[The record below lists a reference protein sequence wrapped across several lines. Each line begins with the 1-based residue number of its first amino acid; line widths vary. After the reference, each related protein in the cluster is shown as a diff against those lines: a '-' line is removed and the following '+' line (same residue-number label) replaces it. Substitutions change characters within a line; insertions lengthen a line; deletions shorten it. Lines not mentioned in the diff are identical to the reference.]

1 MHLLTSL
8 IIISGFVFVFCMGLV
23 KVIWDLSEM
32 SAHVPPEMLAMPC
45 GRVLEAEQGHAAATE
60 ICETGLSEL
69 SETDNCDFR
78 SRDEFNP
85 RGGSPEI
92 ADSCICGYCLNW

>member
-8 IIISGFVFVFCMGLV
+8 IIISGFVFVSCLGLV

-45 GRVLEAEQGHAAATE
+45 GRVLDAEQGHANANE
-60 ICETGLSEL
+60 LYETGPSEL
-69 SETDNCDFR
+69 SETDNYNFR
-78 SRDEFNP
+78 SGDEFNP

-92 ADSCICGYCLNW
+92 ADS

>member
-8 IIISGFVFVFCMGLV
+8 IIVSGIFVFCLGLV

-45 GRVLEAEQGHAAATE
+45 GRVLEAEQGHANATE
-60 ICETGLSEL
+60 IYETGPSEL
-69 SETDNCDFR
+69 SEIDNCKFR
-78 SRDEFNP
+78 SGDEFNP

-92 ADSCICGYCLNW
+92 ADS

>member
-8 IIISGFVFVFCMGLV
+8 IIISGFVFVFCLGLV

-45 GRVLEAEQGHAAATE
+45 GRVLVA
-60 ICETGLSEL
+60 
-69 SETDNCDFR
+69 
-78 SRDEFNP
+78 
-85 RGGSPEI
+85 I
-92 ADSCICGYCLNW
+92 A

>member
-8 IIISGFVFVFCMGLV
+8 IIILGLVFVFCLGLV

-45 GRVLEAEQGHAAATE
+45 GRVLEAEQGHANATE
-60 ICETGLSEL
+60 IYETGPSEL
-69 SETDNCDFR
+69 SEIDNCNLR
-78 SRDEFNP
+78 SGDEFNP

-92 ADSCICGYCLNW
+92 ADS